1 MIVDSEEMIR
11 DYIEC
16 LQDESGI
23 KFIEKYLYTFDA
35 TRGKKCPFIL
45 FPRQRVFLE
54 ALAKNRN
61 VVSIKPRQCGITTL
75 TSAWATRKC
84 ALADKDAPET
94 ILCIGNKLDLAQQ
107 LITKIRDFLL
117 QVPRWYWGDEYYS
130 TDPKS
135 DKNLKSIFVK
145 DSKSELELF
154 NGCRVVA
161 RSSSENA
168 ARGISA
174 VSILILDEAA
184 FIENSKAVYATAAAT
199 MASNPDSKTV
209 MVSTPNG
216 HDELY
221 YDTYRQALAGENN
234 FVAVQFRW
242 YQDPRYNKNLKWFK
256 KDEKTGETKWIIE
269 PVIDKEGSVKYDEE
283 HWEELMQGG
292 WTPRS
297 PWYEDMCQS
306 FNNDRVKIAQEL
318 DVSFAGSSDNV
329 VDPEYIEMHE
339 KLNVREPLDDMRDPL
354 VDETW
359 FWKPPIEGHR
369 YICSCLPTGEQV
381 LTQRGLVNV
390 EDVKDDDLL
399 VTKEGEFTKI
409 KHRKYRDVEDEE
421 VVEILPYGC
430 VSSFKFTH
438 NHPIW
443 ASNENKNVSS
453 SVKINGE
460 FKTRAKWKHN
470 FDFINAGKILENETW
485 LNFPNIY
492 ASKTLSDDEILEHWK
507 PYKIDF
513 HNQYTGLFDNPLLNV
528 DFWWYCG
535 MWLAEGCIRN
545 TNSGDLLITYHNIN
559 ETEYHDK
566 IINNVAKEI
575 FNRSAKLNH
584 REHMGNGCN
593 VNFKCKE
600 AAKFI
605 HDTFGRHSYG
615 KYISEWVK
623 YLPERFKMAL
633 LRGYFEGDG
642 SRVGKTITAVSV
654 SLKLL
659 EDIQDILFSCGIIS
673 TIVNSRKEGV
683 IHLKDRDIKNR
694 NSYYLRISSTYVP
707 TYMEKV
713 GKVCWFKPS
722 ERKSRKCIYFDE
734 DGSINVKVR
743 LVNKVNYTGRVY
755 NFETESD
762 SHTFCCSRIATHNCD
777 PSRGSSDDN
786 TAIEVIDM
794 DARDENNMPIV
805 EQVAEYYGKKLGD
818 EVGELLYN
826 YATLYNNAYV
836 VIDCTNGIGDVPLF
850 TLIHKGYKNLYYDD
864 ASLKKYTVQV
874 SSQQPSKD
882 YTDVMPGFHMQGNRY
897 PVLANFANMVRNN
910 EFKIR
915 SNRVITELNS
925 WIFKGEAK
933 RMDHQDGQHD
943 DAITCL
949 AMGLFVM
956 IYSYKKI
963 ESAQSKDKAILGAY
977 MMGNSIS
984 MNKQHIAN
992 NQPITPGNGLPFY
1005 DNKILKKA
1013 DAINGNFMWLFA
1025 DYG

>member
-283 HWEELMQGG
+283 HWEELMQTG

-329 VDPEYIEMHE
+329 IDPEYIEMHE
-339 KLNVREPLDDMRDPL
+339 RLNVREPLDNMRDPL

-409 KHRKYRDVEDEE
+409 KHRKYRDVENEKIIKIKLSNLCDY
-421 VVEILPYGC
+421 I
-430 VSSFKFTH
+430 SFTY
-438 NHPIW
+438 NHPIY
-443 ASNENKNVSS
+443 ASCDTILRRHNTKNDNK
-453 SVKINGE
+453 
-460 FKTRAKWKHN
+460 RYWDWN
-470 FDFINAGKILENETW
+470 FDFVNAEDININDWVQMPNLYSLNILSEDKILSHWENGLTR
-485 LNFPNIY
+485 NDF
-492 ASKTLSDDEILEHWK
+492 
-507 PYKIDF
+507 KI
-513 HNQYTGLFDNPLLNV
+513 DNPLLNE
-528 DFWWYCG
+528 DFWWFCG
-535 MWLAEGCIRN
+535 MWLAEGWVSEDKHGNLSVKTC
-545 TNSGDLLITYHNIN
+545 HNI
-559 ETEYHDK
+559 TESDFINK
-566 IINNVAKEI
+566 ISELSTNL
-575 FNRSAKLNH
+575 FNRKAFVS
-584 REHMGNGCN
+584 
-593 VNFKCKE
+593 VNEKNNTATVTISSKE
-600 AAKFI
+600 LSHFMNDNFGKYAKFKHI
-605 HDTFGRHSYG
+605 KEWIKFLPDNLKLQIIKG
-615 KYISEWVK
+615 YID
-623 YLPERFKMAL
+623 
-633 LRGYFEGDG
+633 GDG
-642 SRVGKTITAVSV
+642 YIEKNKMYCGFTSISCLL
-654 SLKLL
+654 LK
-659 EDIQDILFSCGIIS
+659 DVQDILFSLGIIS
-673 TIVNSRKEGV
+673 CLKLHVKEGTYNLSFRGGV
-683 IHLKDRDIKNR
+683 TCYCQNKYELTLSKYDTQQLLHKMGINSDVKLTNRRIIKDILFSDDKKIIYIRVTDKI
-694 NSYYLRISSTYVP
+694 
-707 TYMEKV
+707 EK
-713 GKVCWFKPS
+713 K
-722 ERKSRKCIYFDE
+722 
-734 DGSINVKVR
+734 
-743 LVNKVNYTGRVY
+743 YTGRVY

-762 SHTFCCSRIATHNCD
+762 SHTFCCRGITTHNCD
-777 PSRGSSDDN
+777 PSRGSSNDN
-786 TAIEVIDM
+786 TAIEIIDM
-794 DARDENNMPIV
+794 DGRDENGMPIV
-805 EQVAEYYGKKLGD
+805 EQVMEYYGKKLGD
-818 EVGELLYN
+818 DIGEILYN
-826 YATLYNNAYV
+826 YATMYNNAYT
-836 VIDCTNGIGDVPLF
+836 VIDCTNGLGDVPLF
-850 TLIHKGYKNLYYDD
+850 VMLNKGYKNLYYDD

-984 MNKQHIAN
+984 MNKQHMAN

>member
-283 HWEELMQGG
+283 HWEELMQTG

-329 VDPEYIEMHE
+329 IDPEYIEMHE
-339 KLNVREPLDDMRDPL
+339 RLNVREPLDNMRDPL

-409 KHRKYRDVEDEE
+409 KHRKYRDVENEKIIKIKLSNLCDY
-421 VVEILPYGC
+421 I
-430 VSSFKFTH
+430 SFTY
-438 NHPIW
+438 NHPIY
-443 ASNENKNVSS
+443 ASCDTILRRHNTKNDNK
-453 SVKINGE
+453 
-460 FKTRAKWKHN
+460 RYWDWN
-470 FDFINAGKILENETW
+470 FDFVNAEDININDWVQMPNLYSLNILSEDKILSHWENGLTR
-485 LNFPNIY
+485 NDF
-492 ASKTLSDDEILEHWK
+492 
-507 PYKIDF
+507 KI
-513 HNQYTGLFDNPLLNV
+513 DNPLLNE
-528 DFWWYCG
+528 DFWWFCG
-535 MWLAEGCIRN
+535 MWLAEGWVSEDKHGNLSVKTC
-545 TNSGDLLITYHNIN
+545 HNI
-559 ETEYHDK
+559 
-566 IINNVAKEI
+566 
-575 FNRSAKLNH
+575 
-584 REHMGNGCN
+584 
-593 VNFKCKE
+593 
-600 AAKFI
+600 
-605 HDTFGRHSYG
+605 
-615 KYISEWVK
+615 
-623 YLPERFKMAL
+623 
-633 LRGYFEGDG
+633 
-642 SRVGKTITAVSV
+642 
-654 SLKLL
+654 
-659 EDIQDILFSCGIIS
+659 
-673 TIVNSRKEGV
+673 
-683 IHLKDRDIKNR
+683 
-694 NSYYLRISSTYVP
+694 
-707 TYMEKV
+707 
-713 GKVCWFKPS
+713 
-722 ERKSRKCIYFDE
+722 
-734 DGSINVKVR
+734 
-743 LVNKVNYTGRVY
+743 
-755 NFETESD
+755 TESD
-762 SHTFCCSRIATHNCD
+762 FINKISELSTNLFNRKAFVSVNEKN
-777 PSRGSSDDN
+777 N
-786 TAIEVIDM
+786 TATVTISSKELSHFMND
-794 DARDENNMPIV
+794 NF
-805 EQVAEYYGKKLGD
+805 GK
-818 EVGELLYN
+818 
-826 YATLYNNAYV
+826 YAKFKHIKEWIKFLPDNLNLQIRVTLME
-836 VIDCTNGIGDVPLF
+836 TGI
-850 TLIHKGYKNLYYDD
+850 
-864 ASLKKYTVQV
+864 
-874 SSQQPSKD
+874 
-882 YTDVMPGFHMQGNRY
+882 
-897 PVLANFANMVRNN
+897 
-910 EFKIR
+910 
-915 SNRVITELNS
+915 
-925 WIFKGEAK
+925 
-933 RMDHQDGQHD
+933 
-943 DAITCL
+943 
-949 AMGLFVM
+949 
-956 IYSYKKI
+956 
-963 ESAQSKDKAILGAY
+963 
-977 MMGNSIS
+977 
-984 MNKQHIAN
+984 
-992 NQPITPGNGLPFY
+992 
-1005 DNKILKKA
+1005 
-1013 DAINGNFMWLFA
+1013 
-1025 DYG
+1025 

>member
-1 MIVDSEEMIR
+1 MIIDTEEMIR

-16 LQDESGI
+16 VKDESGI

-35 TRGKKCPFIL
+35 TKGKKTPFVL

-84 ALADKDAPET
+84 ALADKEAPET

-117 QVPRWYWGDEYYS
+117 QVPRWYWGEEYYS

-135 DKNLKSIFVK
+135 EKNRKNIFVK

-154 NGCRVVA
+154 NGCRIVA
-161 RSSSENA
+161 RSSGENA

-199 MASNPDSKTV
+199 MASNPNSKTV

-221 YDTYRQALAGENN
+221 YDTYRQAIAGENN

-256 KDEKTGETKWIIE
+256 KNEKTGETEWIIE
-269 PVIDKEGSVKYDEE
+269 QTLDKEGSIKYDEKK
-283 HWEELMQGG
+283 WEDLMQKG

-329 VDPEYIEMHE
+329 IDPEYIEMHE
-339 KLNVREPLDDMRDPL
+339 KLNVREPLAEMKDPL

-390 EDVKDDDLL
+390 EDVQADDLL

-409 KHRKYRDVEDEE
+409 KVRKYRDVEDEE
-421 VVEILPYGC
+421 IVEILPYGC
-430 VSSFKFTH
+430 VTPMRFTW

-443 ASNENKNVSS
+443 ASNESKTVSET
-453 SVKINGE
+453 VKINGE
-460 FKTRAKWKHN
+460 NKTRSKWEHN
-470 FDFINAGKILENETW
+470 FEFINANNLISDKSWVKI
-485 LNFPNIY
+485 PNIY
-492 ASKTLSDDEILEHWK
+492 SLNTLTDDEILKHWEK
-507 PYKIDF
+507 YELNF
-513 HNQYTGLFDNPLLNV
+513 HNQYSDLFENPLLKD

-545 TNSGDLLITYHNIN
+545 TKSGDILITYHNIN
-559 ETEYHDK
+559 ENEYQNR
-566 IINNVAKEI
+566 IINNVSKKI
-575 FNRSAKLNH
+575 FNRSAKLDY
-584 REHMGNGCN
+584 RKCMGNGCN
-593 VNFKCKE
+593 VYFKCKE
-600 AAKFI
+600 VALFI
-605 HDTFGRHSYG
+605 NDTFGKHSYG

-623 YLPERFKMAL
+623 YLPEKYKL
-633 LRGYFEGDG
+633 KIVEGYFDGDG
-642 SRVGKTITAVSV
+642 SKVGKTITATSV
-654 SLKLL
+654 SKKLL
-659 EDIQDILFSCGIIS
+659 EDIQDILFSCGIVS
-673 TIVNSRKEGV
+673 SVANSRIGGKRYFQNRK
-683 IHLKDRDIKNR
+683 INSRD
-694 NSYYLRISSTYVP
+694 SYYLRITSAQVP
-707 TYMEKV
+707 IFLEKI
-713 GKVCWFKPS
+713 GKECWFDKPTRTP
-722 ERKSRKCIYFDE
+722 RKHIYIDGDGFINLKIRK
-734 DGSINVKVR
+734 INKY
-743 LVNKVNYTGRVY
+743 NYTGKVY

-762 SHTFCCSRIATHNCD
+762 SHTFSCMRVSTHNCD
-777 PSRGSSDDN
+777 PSRGSSNDY
-786 TAIEVIDM
+786 TAIEIIDM
-794 DARDENNMPIV
+794 NGQDENGMPII
-805 EQVAEYYGKKLGD
+805 EQVMEYYGKKLGD
-818 EVGELLYN
+818 DVGEILYN

-850 TLIHKGYKNLYYDD
+850 VLLHKGYKNLYYDD
-864 ASLKKYTVQV
+864 SSLKKYTVQI

-933 RMDHQDGQHD
+933 RMDHQDGAHD

-949 AMGLFVM
+949 AIGLFVM
-956 IYSYKKI
+956 MFSYKKL
-963 ESAQSKDKAILGAY
+963 EKAQDKDKAILNAY

-984 MNKQHIAN
+984 INKRRMIN
-992 NQPITPGNGLPFY
+992 NEPITPGVGLPFY
-1005 DNKILKKA
+1005 DNKVLKKI
-1013 DAINGNFMWLFA
+1013 DTINGNFMWLFA
-1025 DYG
+1025 DYA